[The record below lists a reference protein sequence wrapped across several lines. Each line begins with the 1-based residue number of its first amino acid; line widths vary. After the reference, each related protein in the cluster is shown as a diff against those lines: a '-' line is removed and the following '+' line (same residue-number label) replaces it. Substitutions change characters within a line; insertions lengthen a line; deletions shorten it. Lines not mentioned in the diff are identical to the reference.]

1 VESAQ
6 PLFAACYAELHHMA
20 RRHVMRRARDLTIG
34 ATGLLHEAYLD
45 MVSRDSVFEDRA
57 RFLAYASRV
66 MRTRI
71 VDHVRRRRAQKRGSA
86 VELSRLERE
95 PAAPPAVSEDGSRIR
110 CALEALAATEPLLS
124 DIVDLH
130 FFGGFTYAEIAA
142 LRGLSE
148 RTVQRSWQKA
158 RAYLQAAVRHP

>member
-20 RRHVMRRARDLTIG
+20 RRHVRRRARDLSIG

-45 MVSRDSVFEDRA
+45 MVSRDRLFEDRA

-86 VELSRLERE
+86 VELGPLDRE
-95 PAAPPAVSEDGSRIR
+95 PAAPPVSEDGARIR

-130 FFGGFTYAEIAA
+130 FFGGFTYAEIAVR
-142 LRGLSE
+142 RGLSE
-148 RTVQRSWQKA
+148 RTVQRLWQKA